1 MQKKLSVKSK
11 VLVALLAVTL
21 ITATTV
27 GSIAV
32 MLGVT
37 TLKKE
42 FFKKLT
48 AVRELKANHI
58 ENYFKTIDAQI
69 RNYSRENEVAAAMMF
84 LNTQFQ
90 NIPTDIYASTIHQ
103 NLKNYIESF
112 GFMNLYL
119 VNVETGKILYSVRKD
134 VDFGT
139 SLTEGLYS
147 DTNLACAFRMAAASN
162 EEDFSFQTDF
172 EPFRPS
178 DSVSTSFIAAPIFNE
193 GEKTGVLIYQIP
205 ISWINNIMTDNQD
218 WGNMGLGE
226 TEESYLAGADNLLRN
241 QSRFLIEN
249 STDYFK
255 MISSA
260 GLPSATIARIR
271 SLNSSI
277 GLQPATMEETKAALR
292 GETGNGLFKDYRG
305 QQVLAAYKHLKIKDL
320 NWVIISKI
328 DRNEAMGA
336 VRLLF
341 TKFLLYITLLFILVI
356 SFSIVFAREF
366 SRPVEALASAN
377 EQLKIQS
384 AAMESAANGI
394 IITDIKGI
402 VKWVNP
408 AFTSL
413 TGYHSNE
420 IVGNSLKILSS
431 GIQSPD
437 FFKNMWAKILAG
449 DVWHDEVVNK
459 RKDGALYTEEMT
471 ITPVRDSLGKI
482 SQFVAIKNDISERK
496 RLEQILKRANERMED
511 ELNVGKD
518 IQMSMLPVKFPA
530 FPERQDID
538 VFAKLIPAR
547 EVGGD
552 FYDFFFIDEDN
563 ICFVVGDVSGKG
575 VPAALFMA
583 VTKTLIKAA
592 ANNVKST
599 AKILTLI
606 NNEISKGNENS
617 MFITVFLAI
626 LNTATGQIMYTNAG
640 HNPAYILRQGDYDI
654 QKLSEL
660 HGVAIGAMEG
670 VEYKETVL
678 QLDPG
683 NTVFAYTDGVTEAQ
697 GLQGKLYSEK
707 RLHNLLK
714 DFKFA
719 GCKELVDYV
728 MDNVVIYE
736 EGAEQADDITLL
748 AVQFREQ
755 TTDSQHI

>member
-1 MQKKLSVKSK
+1 
-11 VLVALLAVTL
+11 
-21 ITATTV
+21 
-27 GSIAV
+27 
-32 MLGVT
+32 
-37 TLKKE
+37 
-42 FFKKLT
+42 
-48 AVRELKANHI
+48 
-58 ENYFKTIDAQI
+58 
-69 RNYSRENEVAAAMMF
+69 
-84 LNTQFQ
+84 
-90 NIPTDIYASTIHQ
+90 
-103 NLKNYIESF
+103 
-112 GFMNLYL
+112 
-119 VNVETGKILYSVRKD
+119 
-134 VDFGT
+134 
-139 SLTEGLYS
+139 
-147 DTNLACAFRMAAASN
+147 
-162 EEDFSFQTDF
+162 
-172 EPFRPS
+172 
-178 DSVSTSFIAAPIFNE
+178 
-193 GEKTGVLIYQIP
+193 
-205 ISWINNIMTDNQD
+205 
-218 WGNMGLGE
+218 
-226 TEESYLAGADNLLRN
+226 
-241 QSRFLIEN
+241 
-249 STDYFK
+249 
-255 MISSA
+255 
-260 GLPSATIARIR
+260 
-271 SLNSSI
+271 
-277 GLQPATMEETKAALR
+277 
-292 GETGNGLFKDYRG
+292 
-305 QQVLAAYKHLKIKDL
+305 
-320 NWVIISKI
+320 
-328 DRNEAMGA
+328 
-336 VRLLF
+336 
-341 TKFLLYITLLFILVI
+341 
-356 SFSIVFAREF
+356 
-366 SRPVEALASAN
+366 
-377 EQLKIQS
+377 
-384 AAMESAANGI
+384 
-394 IITDIKGI
+394 
-402 VKWVNP
+402 
-408 AFTSL
+408 
-413 TGYHSNE
+413 
-420 IVGNSLKILSS
+420 
-431 GIQSPD
+431 
-437 FFKNMWAKILAG
+437 
-449 DVWHDEVVNK
+449 
-459 RKDGALYTEEMT
+459 
-471 ITPVRDSLGKI
+471 
-482 SQFVAIKNDISERK
+482 
-496 RLEQILKRANERMED
+496 MED